1 MGSTVQID
9 TDPSMTIVDR
19 WGSDST
25 TYVLAGVEERT
36 AGEELGKRYR
46 ILPGK
51 LDMGH
56 VV

>member
-9 TDPSMTIVDR
+9 TDPSTTMVDG

-25 TYVLAGVEERT
+25 TYALSGVEERT
-36 AGEELGKRYR
+36 EGEELGKRYR
-46 ILPGK
+46 IFLGK

-56 VV
+56 GV